1 MICQSN
7 LPSVSCVESH
17 DLVAILPKNH
27 ARRAASLL
35 LNELA
40 CVGQEPS
47 KITRLADAARRFRFE
62 PTNTAKTSFATGAV
76 FKTLRDIKV
85 VVEPGHDARDFA
97 EVPVGVDLRYLR
109 TEVVGCDEQT
119 TVAAAFLIPQVGLES
134 DEHFDFPRRTWT
146 SSLGDNCQA
155 NGAGTDNRFSGRVRL
170 SRSQRRTL
178 ETSALKRIPRTFR
191 LIEWSDKLLSRKRC
205 VAHQETMTCN

>member
-1 MICQSN
+1 MNCQSSI
-7 LPSVSCVESH
+7 LSVSGFQGNN
-17 DLVAILPKNH
+17 LVPILPKNS
-27 ARRAASLL
+27 ARLAASLL
-35 LNELA
+35 FNKLA
-40 CVGQEPS
+40 CVGQKPS
-47 KITRLADAARRFRFE
+47 KITRLADAARGCRFE
-62 PTNTAKTSFATGAV
+62 PTNTAQMSFATGAV

-97 EVPVGVDLRYLR
+97 EVPVGVDLGYLR
-109 TEVVGCDEQT
+109 AEVVGCDEQT

-155 NGAGTDNRFSGRVRL
+155 NGAGTGNRFSARVRL
-170 SRSQRRTL
+170 LRSQRRTL
-178 ETSALKRIPRTFR
+178 ETSALKRIARTFR